1 VQSDVDLVSG
11 YSEGFL
17 VCAKPFACQITPR
30 LEERWVM
37 IMKEFGEAEV
47 EVSRSTK
54 ARDCSFQGGR
64 YRHDFSPNVRV
75 MINSTAAF
83 LDAP

>member
-47 EVSRSTK
+47 EVEV
-54 ARDCSFQGGR
+54 
-64 YRHDFSPNVRV
+64 FSKYQ
-75 MINSTAAF
+75 S
-83 LDAP
+83 